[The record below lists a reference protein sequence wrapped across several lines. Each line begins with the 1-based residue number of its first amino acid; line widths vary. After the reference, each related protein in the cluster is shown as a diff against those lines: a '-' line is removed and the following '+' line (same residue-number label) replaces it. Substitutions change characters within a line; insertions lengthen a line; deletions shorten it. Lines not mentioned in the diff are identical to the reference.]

1 MMIHTA
7 GRVIPRPGELLKI
20 EVLETKDKQRP
31 GREVWLCLYPEMT
44 VTRGGE
50 QVAAADLK
58 PDDIIRYLGEGL
70 RVVSV
75 ETWR

>member
-1 MMIHTA
+1 MMVITA
-7 GRVIPRPGELLKI
+7 GSVSPRPGELLKI